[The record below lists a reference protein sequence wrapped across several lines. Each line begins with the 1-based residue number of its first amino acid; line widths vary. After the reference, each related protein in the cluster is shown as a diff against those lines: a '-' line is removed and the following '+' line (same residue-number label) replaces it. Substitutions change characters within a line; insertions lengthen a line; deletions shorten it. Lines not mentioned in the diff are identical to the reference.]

1 MLGTE
6 QELGL
11 ASVEGVVQAWVG
23 PAPALGPPEWA
34 PPQVSPPEWALQ
46 MTSTK
51 QDPVLALG
59 QGPVLALVEEPG
71 LVAVQ
76 EPMQAWA
83 GLAPALGPPAW
94 APPVAHLLEGALQM
108 TSLVREPPPPVQE
121 PVLPVQELALLGD
134 LVQHQGL
141 PVREPRLA
149 SVEEAVQAW
158 TGQTPVSGLPAWVLH
173 QAQPPEWA
181 LQTTSTAQERVPLA
195 QELALLGDLV
205 QHQGLPVR
213 EPRLASVE
221 EAVQAWAGQTPVSGL
236 PAWVLHQA
244 LPPEWALQTTSTAQ
258 ERVPLAQELAL
269 LGDLVQHQGLP
280 VREPRLASVE
290 EAVQAWTGQTPVSGL
305 PAWVLHQAPPPEWAL
320 QTTSTAQERVPLAQ
334 EPVLPVQELALLG
347 DLVQHQGLPV
357 REPGLASV
365 EEVVQ
370 AWAGQTPVSG
380 LPAWVLHQAPPPEWA
395 LQTTSTAQE
404 PVLPVQE
411 LALLGDLVQH
421 QGLPVREPGLASVEE
436 VVQAWAGQTPV
447 SGLPAWVLHQ
457 SPPPEWALQTT
468 SAAQGR
474 VPLAQE
480 QVLPVQES
488 VPASVL
494 ELVLVP
500 SALARNPATP
510 PPAQARR
517 VSPLEESVLLSAEIC
532 RPHGQRVDH
541 I

>member
-141 PVREPRLA
+141 PVREPGLA
-149 SVEEAVQAW
+149 SVEEVVQAW
-158 TGQTPVSGLPAWVLH
+158 AGQTPVSGLPAWVLH

-236 PAWVLHQA
+236 PV
-244 LPPEWALQTTSTAQ
+244 
-258 ERVPLAQELAL
+258 
-269 LGDLVQHQGLP
+269 
-280 VREPRLASVE
+280 
-290 EAVQAWTGQTPVSGL
+290 
-305 PAWVLHQAPPPEWAL
+305 WVLHQAPPPEWAL

-365 EEVVQ
+365 EEAVQ

-380 LPAWVLHQAPPPEWA
+380 LPAWVLHQA
-395 LQTTSTAQE
+395 
-404 PVLPVQE
+404 
-411 LALLGDLVQH
+411 
-421 QGLPVREPGLASVEE
+421 
-436 VVQAWAGQTPV
+436 
-447 SGLPAWVLHQ
+447 
-457 SPPPEWALQTT
+457 PPPEWALQTT